1 MKLVTL
7 KTFDDIVDLHI
18 MKTKLE
24 DIGITTYIFDE
35 NVNLLYKLNTSAIG
49 GFRQQISDKDLEDA
63 IKFLNEENAKMENT
77 TCSNCNSSNIE
88 NQKLTLWNIKTIFN
102 FFIALLFLSE
112 SPLNNK
118 KVCKNCGTEF

>member
-35 NVNLLYKLNTSAIG
+35 NINSLYKLNTSAIG
-49 GFRQQISDKDLEDA
+49 GFRLQISDKDLKDA
-63 IKFLNEENAKMENT
+63 VRFLNEENKLT
-77 TCSNCNSSNIE
+77 IIVKCPNCDSINIE
-88 NQKLTLWNIKTIFN
+88 NLKKSFWNIKSIFN
-102 FFIALLFLSE
+102 FLIAILFLSE
-112 SPLNNK
+112 TPKESML
-118 KVCKNCGTEF
+118 CKDCGYEF

>member
-35 NVNLLYKLNTSAIG
+35 NVNSLYKLNTSAIG
-49 GFRQQISDKDLEDA
+49 GFRLQISDKDLAAA
-63 IKFLNEENAKMENT
+63 IKFINEENSNLVINT
-77 TCSNCNSSNIE
+77 CPNCNSSNIE
-88 NQKLTLWNIKTIFN
+88 FKKMNFWNIKTIFN
-102 FFIALLFLSE
+102 FLIALLFLSE
-112 SPLNNK
+112 SPKEN
-118 KVCKNCGTEF
+118 KVCKDCGYVF